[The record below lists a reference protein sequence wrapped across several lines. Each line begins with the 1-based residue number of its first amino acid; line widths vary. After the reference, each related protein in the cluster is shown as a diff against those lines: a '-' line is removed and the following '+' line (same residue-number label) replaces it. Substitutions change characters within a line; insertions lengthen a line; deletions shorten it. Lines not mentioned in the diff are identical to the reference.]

1 MADSYR
7 RGVLAERRVALNY
20 QRCGFVVLERNWRC
34 RAGELDLAVA
44 RDSTLVIVEVK
55 CRRSA
60 HFGGPAA
67 AVTETKQSRMRAAT
81 AIWLAEHPE
90 WSQRDDVAVRF
101 DVAAVTG
108 GEINIL
114 ESAF

>member
-1 MADSYR
+1 M
-7 RGVLAERRVALNY
+7 
-20 QRCGFVVLERNWRC
+20 
-34 RAGELDLAVA
+34 
-44 RDSTLVIVEVK
+44 IVEAEW
-55 CRRSA
+55 RRSA

-81 AIWLAEHPE
+81 AIWPAEYPE
-90 WSQRDDVAVRF
+90 WSQRDEVAARF

-114 ESAF
+114 ESAL